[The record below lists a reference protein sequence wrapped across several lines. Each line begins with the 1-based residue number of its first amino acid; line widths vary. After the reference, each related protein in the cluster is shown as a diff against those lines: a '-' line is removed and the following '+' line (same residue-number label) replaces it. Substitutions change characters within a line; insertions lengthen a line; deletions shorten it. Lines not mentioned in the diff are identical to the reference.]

1 MWAKI
6 SSAKI
11 QLFENKIT
19 RPHNFCKYLSN
30 DVSLW
35 NKSQLQLN
43 GEKNPNPTL
52 WRNTSSNFMAEN
64 SI

>member
-6 SSAKI
+6 SSAEI
-11 QLFENKIT
+11 QLFENKIM
-19 RPHNFCKYLSN
+19 RSHNFCKHLSN

-35 NKSQLQLN
+35 NKSQLQLY
-43 GEKNPNPTL
+43 GDKNPNPTL
-52 WRNTSSNFMAEN
+52 WRNTSSNLIAEN